1 MPELFNPHSNEWLLN
16 KFEIYKD
23 LRSRDTAYYSEK
35 YKMHIFTRHSDVKTI
50 LSNPEVF
57 SSARGNLVNEHE
69 FRFGRTL
76 GASDDPAHNIFKNI
90 VKNAYGKENI
100 SRIAEVFE
108 RNAKTLLVKETL
120 NISKVIE
127 ELTAWATTELLNLPY
142 EKEKIKNLMI
152 DIQRYSPL
160 AVANNADSTSD
171 DEFMKIVQWAIK
183 SKIEPTG
190 PGIYKEFIEKH
201 PADLRPLV
209 SLFQGPTISGASSL
223 TGALQFLTLDLYRH
237 DIIEKLLK
245 NRQLIPQAIDESLR
259 LHASTGRFSRTVT
272 KDITLHGI
280 DLVPGNRVVACLDA
294 ANRDPAQ
301 YDNPDKFDL
310 NRNTTGNMAFGYG
323 MHACI
328 ALAISKSLMHTYL
341 EVLLDQI
348 GNYKILTQ
356 DLEMEYLMTSSG
368 NNDLITNLYI
378 EKTVNSTFNDASA

>member
-1 MPELFNPHSNEWLLN
+1 MLELFNPHSNEWLFN

-23 LRSRDTAYYSEK
+23 LRSRDSAYYSEK
-35 YKMHIFTRHSDVKTI
+35 YKMHIFTRHSDVKAI

-76 GASDDPAHNIFKNI
+76 GASDDPAHSVFKNI
-90 VKNAYGKENI
+90 VKNAYSKENI
-100 SRIAEVFE
+100 SRITEVFE
-108 RNAKTLLVKETL
+108 RNAKELLVKKTL
-120 NISKVIE
+120 NISEVIE
-127 ELTAWATTELLNLPY
+127 ELTAWSITELLNLPY
-142 EKEKIKNLMI
+142 EKEKIKNLI
-152 DIQRYSPL
+152 VHIQRHSPL
-160 AVANNADSTSD
+160 AVANNIDSSGD
-171 DEFMKIVQWAIK
+171 DEFMKIVRWAIQ

-237 DIIEKLLK
+237 GIIETLLE
-245 NRQLIPQAIDESLR
+245 NNQLIPNAIEESLR

-272 KDITLHGI
+272 KNITLHGI
-280 DLVPGNRVVACLDA
+280 DLVPGDRVAACLDA

-301 YDNPDKFDL
+301 YNNPDQFDL
-310 NRNTTGNMAFGYG
+310 NRNTIGNMAFGYG

-328 ALAISKSLMHTYL
+328 ALAISKSLMHKYL

-348 GNYKILTQ
+348 GNYKVITEDPNL
-356 DLEMEYLMTSSG
+356 LYVMTSSG
-368 NNDLITNLYI
+368 NNDMISNI
-378 EKTVNSTFNDASA
+378 VVESV

>member
-23 LRSRDTAYYSEK
+23 LRRRDTAYYSEK
-35 YKMHIFTRHSDVKTI
+35 YKMHIFTRYSDVKTI
-50 LSNPEVF
+50 LSNPDIF

-76 GASDDPAHNIFKNI
+76 GASDDPAHSIFKNI
-90 VKNAYGKENI
+90 VKNAYSKENI

-108 RNAKTLLVKETL
+108 RNAKALLVKKTL
-120 NISKVIE
+120 NISEVIE
-127 ELTAWATTELLNLPY
+127 ELSAWATAELLNLPY
-142 EKEKIKNLMI
+142 EKEKIKNLVL
-152 DIQRYSPL
+152 DIQRRSPL
-160 AVANNADSTSD
+160 AVANSTNTASD
-171 DEFMKIVQWAIK
+171 DEFIKIVQWAIK

-201 PADLRPLV
+201 PADLRPLI

-223 TGALQFLTLDLYRH
+223 SGALQFLTLDLYRH
-237 DIIEKLLK
+237 DIIETLLK
-245 NRQLIPQAIDESLR
+245 NKQLIPVAIEESLR

-280 DLVPGNRVVACLDA
+280 DLVPGNRVAACLDA
-294 ANRDPAQ
+294 ANRDPIQ
-301 YDNPDKFDL
+301 YDNPDQFDL

-328 ALAISKSLMHTYL
+328 ALAISKSLMHKYL

-348 GNYKILTQ
+348 GSYKVTTEDSNLS
-356 DLEMEYLMTSSG
+356 YVMTSSG
-368 NNDLITNLYI
+368 NNDMIFNLVI
-378 EKTVNSTFNDASA
+378 DPV

>member
-23 LRSRDTAYYSEK
+23 LRSRRTAYYSEK

-50 LSNPEVF
+50 LSNPDIF

-76 GASDDPAHNIFKNI
+76 GASDDPDHSVFKNI
-90 VKNAYGKENI
+90 VKNAYSKENI

-108 RNAKTLLVKETL
+108 RNAKALLVKKTL
-120 NISKVIE
+120 NISEVIE
-127 ELTAWATTELLNLPY
+127 ELSAWATAELLNLPY
-142 EKEKIKNLMI
+142 EKEKIKNLVL
-152 DIQRYSPL
+152 DIQRRSPL
-160 AVANNADSTSD
+160 AVANSTNTASD
-171 DEFMKIVQWAIK
+171 DEFIKIVQWAIK

-201 PADLRPLV
+201 PADLRPLI

-237 DIIEKLLK
+237 DIIETLLK
-245 NRQLIPQAIDESLR
+245 NKELIPVAIEESLR

-294 ANRDPAQ
+294 ANRDLVQ
-301 YDNPDKFDL
+301 YDNPDRFDL

-328 ALAISKSLMHTYL
+328 ALAISKSLMHKYL

-348 GNYKILTQ
+348 GNYKVITEDSNL
-356 DLEMEYLMTSSG
+356 LYVMTSSG
-368 NNDLITNLYI
+368 NNDMISNLVI
-378 EKTVNSTFNDASA
+378 DPV